1 MKAKVKIAVVGD
13 VHDQWE
19 AEDRIALE
27 RMGIDLVLFVGDFG
41 NEAIA
46 IVREVAATQTP
57 FAAILGN
64 HDAWYT
70 TSPWG
75 RKKPPYD
82 PAKVD
87 RVRQQLE
94 ILGEAHVGYNKRD
107 FPALRLSVVGGRPF
121 SWGGSQWSGKQFFRD
136 RYDVEG
142 FLDSSDRILAAAKET
157 SQDTLIFLGHNGPY
171 GLGDRPEDI
180 CGRDWKPL
188 GGDHGDSDLAD
199 AIARTRLLDKKIPL
213 VTFGHMHQSLRHTK
227 EEQRKMLKIQD
238 ETFYLNAAHVPRI
251 IRYKGETQRNFSLV
265 TLQDG
270 EVERISLVWVGEN
283 YRVVSEDVFYS
294 NVPIS
299 T

>member
-27 RMGIDLVLFVGDFG
+27 QLGIDLVLFVGDFG

-46 IVREVAATQTP
+46 IVREVAATPIP

-75 RKKPPYD
+75 RKKTPYD
-82 PAKVD
+82 PTKVD
-87 RVRQQLE
+87 RVREQLA
-94 ILGEAHVGYNKRD
+94 ILGEAHVGYGKRD
-107 FPALRLSVVGGRPF
+107 FPELGLSVVGSRPF
-121 SWGGSQWSGKQFFRD
+121 SWGGAEWSGEQFFRD
-136 RYDVEG
+136 RYNIEG
-142 FLDSSDRILAAAKET
+142 FLDSSDRIVAAAKET
-157 SQDTLIFLGHNGPY
+157 TQETLIFLAHNGPY

-199 AIARTRLLDKKIPL
+199 AIARTCLLNKRIPL
-213 VTFGHMHQSLRHTK
+213 VTFGHMHQSLRHTQ
-227 EEQRKMLKIQD
+227 ERQRKMLKIQD
-238 ETFYLNAAHVPRI
+238 DTFYVNAAHVPRI
-251 IRYKGETQRNFSLV
+251 ISYKGETRRNFSLV

-270 EVERISLVWVGEN
+270 EVENISLVWVGEN
-283 YRVVSEDVFYS
+283 YQIVSEEIFY
-294 NVPIS
+294 NR
-299 T
+299 TQ